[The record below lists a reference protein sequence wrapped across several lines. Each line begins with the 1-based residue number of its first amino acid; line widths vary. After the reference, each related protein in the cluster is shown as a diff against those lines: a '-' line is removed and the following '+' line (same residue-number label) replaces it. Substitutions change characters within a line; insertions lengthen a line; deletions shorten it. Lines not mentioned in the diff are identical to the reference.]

1 MPVGRVA
8 LINKSLSK
16 YFLQFLFTKI
26 VIPAQAG
33 IGTLNRAQRSRDKKL
48 ILRRVIPAQAGI
60 HCVLLNFETGW
71 NTIAPDL
78 VSPTKIVI
86 PAQAG
91 IYCPAGTA

>member
-1 MPVGRVA
+1 MKKIPLAG
-8 LINKSLSK
+8 
-16 YFLQFLFTKI
+16 I
-26 VIPAQAG
+26 VIPQHDEEWLV
-33 IGTLNRAQRSRDKKL
+33 I
-48 ILRRVIPAQAGI
+48 RRVIPAQAGI

-91 IYCPAGTA
+91 IGTLNRAQRASIKYF